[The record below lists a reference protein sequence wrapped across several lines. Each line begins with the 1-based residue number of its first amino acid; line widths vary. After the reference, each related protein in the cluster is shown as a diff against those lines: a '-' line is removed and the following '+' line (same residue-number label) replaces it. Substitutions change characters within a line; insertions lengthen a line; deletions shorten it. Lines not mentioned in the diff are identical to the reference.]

1 MRHVNFLIP
10 AGATDELV
18 VDFAATAVRLRT
30 NPAWVPHIFALW
42 LSAEGGAPLD
52 WTLFFAAAAAEPVAA
67 NTVIMD
73 SMAAIPET
81 VEDPVALPV
90 VYRAL
95 ICPGGYPVP
104 RGTLEP
110 MQLRVSAPDLAT
122 VARIRMQWD
131 WRRPT

>member
-1 MRHVNFLIP
+1 MRHENFLIP
-10 AGATDELV
+10 PGATDELV
-18 VDFAATAVRLRT
+18 VDFAATAIALAP

-42 LSAEGGAPLD
+42 LSAEGGASFD
-52 WTLFFAAAAAEPVAA
+52 WTLFFAEGAAEPVAA
-67 NTVIMD
+67 DTVIMD

-81 VEDPVALPV
+81 VVDPVALPV

-104 RGTLEP
+104 RGDLAP
-110 MQLRVSAPDLAT
+110 MQLRVSATIAT
-122 VARIRMQWD
+122 VGRIRLQWD